1 MNSKIVYSVK
11 RFIRLLLVLAI
22 LCPAAVKSSAIAAD
36 IDNAL
41 KEIVTYKFGD
51 SRENLSVVADH
62 VKATFSKPGERAKLE
77 KQFTRILKS
86 DASPECKDFIC
97 RQLRVIGTK
106 ESVPVLAAMLTDK
119 NTSDMARYAL
129 QHYQCP
135 EAGRALNKALNKAE
149 GLILAGI
156 INSLGERRDEEC
168 VDALCEL
175 VFVFENIDDDD
186 KEQGEES
193 IINEN
198 ITLAAI
204 NALGKIGGEK
214 ALKTL
219 ADVRRK
225 GTPAVNHAA
234 AATILMSVDRSA
246 EDNK

>member
-1 MNSKIVYSVK
+1 MNSKMIHSVN
-11 RFIRLLLVLAI
+11 RFILLLLA
-22 LCPAAVKSSAIAAD
+22 LVVAYPAAQMNSSAIAAD

-51 SRENLSVVADH
+51 SRENLSVVAGH
-62 VKATFSKPGERAKLE
+62 VKATYGKPDELAKLE
-77 KQFTRILKS
+77 KKFTGILQS
-86 DASPECKDFIC
+86 DTSLECKDFIC
-97 RQLRVIGTK
+97 RQLRIIGTK

-119 NTSDMARYAL
+119 DTSDMARYAL
-129 QHYQCP
+129 QNYQCP
-135 EAGRALNKALNKAE
+135 EAGRALNKALKKAE
-149 GLILAGI
+149 GLMLAGI

-168 VDALCEL
+168 LDKLCE
-175 VFVFENIDDDD
+175 FVFTFENNDDNEE
-186 KEQGEES
+186 KGEES

-219 ADVRRK
+219 ADVRRR

-234 AATILMSVDRSA
+234 AAAILMSADKSA